1 MASEKTGRGL
11 TIQERLRRS
20 NFIMLVVPV
29 AIAGVQRV
37 QEGDLDTP
45 IAYEEPDEF
54 RPACDAVDEMAAR
67 LKESLAQ
74 QQKKQ
79 ELIAE
84 LSHGLKTPLTPRL
97 LQTVWGVGYRLHA
110 VYSNST
116 F

>member
-1 MASEKTGRGL
+1 MASEKTGRGS

-54 RPACDAVDEMAAR
+54 RPACSAGKVLRAKLR
-67 LKESLAQ
+67 
-74 QQKKQ
+74 
-79 ELIAE
+79 
-84 LSHGLKTPLTPRL
+84 
-97 LQTVWGVGYRLHA
+97 
-110 VYSNST
+110 
-116 F
+116 